1 MEDVMLRVDE
11 DAFNCRSFLLPSLL
25 DTDSDSVKT
34 VHTGE
39 SVQWYELPPT
49 PSVYGF
55 HSRYSVDCTWTRL
68 PTNTPFRRRI

>member
-1 MEDVMLRVDE
+1 MEDVLLCVDE

-49 PSVYGF
+49 PSVYGL
-55 HSRYSVDCTWTRL
+55 HSRYSVDCT
-68 PTNTPFRRRI
+68 